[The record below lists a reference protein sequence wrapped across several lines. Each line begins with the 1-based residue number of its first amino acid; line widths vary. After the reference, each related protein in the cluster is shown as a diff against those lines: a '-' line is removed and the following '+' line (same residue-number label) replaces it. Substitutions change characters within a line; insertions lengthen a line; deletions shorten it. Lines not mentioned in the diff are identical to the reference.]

1 MNTFVRIS
9 LLSCFLGTGALAHAE
24 DNPLIERLNELAAM
38 PLDELKANIHE
49 VAPIIKALNGA
60 TSEGNA
66 GSEGYSEAI
75 AQSPETQA
83 AITNFNVSVKAK
95 LQAPASQAR
104 VGKNVP
110 TNAPTQK
117 QGVRK

>member
-1 MNTFVRIS
+1 MKTVVRIG
-9 LLSCFLGTGALAHAE
+9 LLSCFLGTAGIAQAE

-49 VAPIIKALNGA
+49 VVPIIKALNGA

-66 GSEGYSEAI
+66 GSEGYAEAR

-83 AITNFNVSVKAK
+83 AITNFNVSVKEK
-95 LQAPASQAR
+95 LQAPAAQAKN
-104 VGKNVP
+104 GKKVAKPLN
-110 TNAPTQK
+110 